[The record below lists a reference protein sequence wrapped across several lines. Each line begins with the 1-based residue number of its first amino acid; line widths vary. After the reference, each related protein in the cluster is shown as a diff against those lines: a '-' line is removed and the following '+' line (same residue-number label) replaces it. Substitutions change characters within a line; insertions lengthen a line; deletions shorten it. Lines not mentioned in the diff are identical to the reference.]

1 MLEEFEPVEDLSTSI
16 QSDRLLLRQVRLT
29 DAREIAELHEDA
41 YHKHLRPWS
50 PLAIPHENFTEAL
63 ADFERFT
70 LLALE
75 RWEDD
80 LDYRFSII
88 LKETGKII
96 GVIGITNIIRGVS
109 RSGFIGYWIGADHLN
124 QGYATEATVLA
135 MQFAFELLGLHRV
148 NLWIAPDNLPSL
160 RIVEKL
166 GLRYE
171 GTVIK
176 ALYLG
181 GEWKDTKSFGLLKEE
196 WVERKPSLSRFLR

>member
-1 MLEEFEPVEDLSTSI
+1 MLEEFEPVEDLPRRVESE
-16 QSDRLLLRQVRLT
+16 RLLLRQVRLT
-29 DAREIAELHEDA
+29 DARELAELHEDA

-50 PLAIPHENFTEAL
+50 PLAIPHENMQEAI
-63 ADFERFT
+63 ADFERFV

-80 LDYRFSII
+80 LDYRFSIV
-88 LKETGKII
+88 LKETGRII
-96 GVIGITNIIRGVS
+96 GVIGITNVIRGVS
-109 RSGFIGYWIGADHLN
+109 RSGFIGYWIGSSYLN

-160 RIVEKL
+160 KIVEKL

-171 GTVIK
+171 GTVMK

-181 GEWKDTKSFGLLKEE
+181 GEWKDTETFGLLKEE
-196 WVERKPSLSRFLR
+196 WTKGKPSFSRFLR